1 MNLYTKMKKAAGAV
15 LAVAMGMSCIPAP
28 LAVYAQ
34 QPEEY
39 TVVLEEDFESELGAG
54 IKLSGEVSVVEV
66 EGNRVLEF
74 KDTSE
79 SETSKANFEIGK
91 QAGEIVVEYK
101 LYVVSD
107 EGKSTIALT
116 AGSKEESG
124 SSSTSSAG
132 EFLRFKTTGSDSRT
146 YEFRGGDSQRTPS
159 VKNGSYLCGEW
170 IELKSVIDTAAKT
183 FDVYANGELLGENI
197 AMSCKTESAV
207 MDSLDNISFLTGSK
221 DMTHAYIDDLRV
233 SLKTT
238 DSGEGDGEG
247 GILPSDKTPGEL
259 DCIDFVADG
268 WKLQLPVE
276 SDTKPGSVLEK
287 SPQELAD
294 GYTSEFF
301 FATTDENGQDAV
313 VFHCPV
319 QGFKTGN
326 TTYARSEMREM
337 LDPEDKTV
345 NWTWQGTHTL
355 VAEQKVTHVPANGK
369 VITSQIHGIEQNG
382 DNANP
387 LVKVLYAYDK
397 AKGTGS
403 VIVYLKNTT
412 EKTSADFAYAY
423 PDVALGEK
431 YRTEIQV
438 VDGTAYV
445 TIDTDDSEPMTVS
458 HNFVAADPLWK
469 DTWYYFK
476 LGNYIQDSVDS
487 SEEAYSDVWVYSSGI
502 THSEA
507 VEKTP
512 VESIRMDSS
521 EIQLQPGERTGLSV
535 TVEPI
540 KAYNKAVTWDVLEG
554 ADVVAVDAKGYV
566 TALKEGTAVVRATSV
581 DNPAATATC
590 SITVQQGEAVQAEEL
605 YSCDFGTKSG
615 LDLQTAFN
623 TDFMQV
629 IPESAEGTSVTLE
642 QEAEGNVIRFRDDSN
657 NATSRISF
665 VFQPQTDTTTISFR
679 VRIDAL
685 GEHKAG
691 DLTFGCMYAV
701 AAGSDS
707 WYANTTELFR
717 VRNAAKGTL
726 GNFSDLTYVL
736 TNAYTPISLNADKV
750 VGDYGDWVD
759 VTYIITP
766 DNGTAKANTTDV
778 YMNGYLVGSG
788 IANRNAIGYVNRLD
802 IHSGTGD
809 KMEFSIDDVK
819 VYKGSKVPAGENVPA
834 PQSLQLLYVPSV
846 MGLQDAVKAYVQV
859 EPAGSYDQVGYQVV
873 SGDAVIVSQDGYI
886 TAVRE
891 GKAVV
896 RAYSLRDT
904 EVFDEAVIE
913 VRAEQDMVR
922 AESLQLK
929 QTSMNL
935 SRGETAAIE
944 AEVLPENASEKGVRY
959 AIVSGPEIVTLHH
972 DGTVTGKAV
981 GTAKISVTSLDNSEL
996 VRYVTVSV
1004 TADFEPGQVIYQ
1016 DSFDGS
1022 TLDSSHWSVSLAK
1035 AYTAVDVKD
1044 GVMTVED
1051 GNGAAQPKAALSFD
1065 PVCGTFS
1072 MQFRIKVE
1080 NQVEIQGGVADT
1092 EYENLRIAFGNG
1104 TITSTSNEAFC
1115 IRSNGTNFTYNVSG
1129 SSYSPLTGEYHVSDW
1144 NTITLVAHVNADG
1157 KDTTDVYVNGQ
1168 LLLQNAENK
1177 VDFSV
1182 IDKMCFS
1189 ADTAKYAKYSIDDLV
1204 IWAGDYEDA
1213 PTGEETPTD
1222 PDDSSSGS
1230 SGSSDSSDNSSSSGS
1245 SDSSGSSG
1253 SGSGPVPDASEQPRP
1268 DYGQSQPS
1276 QQPSAG
1282 GSAPQTGDTWD
1293 AALWGVVLLLS
1304 IAALAATGVI
1314 AKRKKAQSK
1323 TEQHPI
1329 C

>member
-1 MNLYTKMKKAAGAV
+1 MGRGNLAEETAAAIGLPAPEQQQETIRQLQHRASWQPPIKDDGTHIDEQDIVDVLVMGSGFCEGRFRIQEFFSATVLPTVKEQADWLKKEYGIGGRTWDFRDGERGFLDYDAKGLRIKRYASDNAPDHFRLLPWNEVARRLHLLVHNDKYLDENNKQGYEKWEAEQKAKRDARQAEIDYAEKTIADFCEREGLGAPDYSDLTHIDLAYSTTGDGEHEIQVYANFLRNEIVYLVDGSFVDSARFDSTRALAKEGIEDVEFSQFIDDTKMKKAAGAV
-15 LAVAMGMSCIPAP
+15 LAVAMGMTCIPTP

-34 QPEEY
+34 EPEEY
-39 TVVLEEDFESELGAG
+39 TVILDENFESELSAG
-54 IKLSGEVSVVEV
+54 VKLSGGVSVVEMD
-66 EGNRVLEF
+66 GNHVLEF
-74 KDTSE
+74 NDTSD
-79 SETSKANFEIGK
+79 SETSKANIEIGK

-146 YEFRGGDSQRTPS
+146 YEFRGGDSQKTPS
-159 VKNGSYLCGEW
+159 VKNGAYLCGKW
-170 IELKSVIDTAAKT
+170 IELKSVIDTATKT
-183 FDVYANGELLGENI
+183 FDVYADGELLGENI
-197 AMSCKTESAV
+197 AMSCKTENIV
-207 MDSLDNISFLTGSK
+207 MESLDNISFLTGSMDK
-221 DMTHAYIDDLRV
+221 THAYIDDVRV

-238 DSGEGDGEG
+238 DSGEGDGDGE
-247 GILPSDKTPGEL
+247 DEKTPGEL
-259 DCIDFVADG
+259 GCIDFVAGG

-301 FATTDENGQDAV
+301 FAATDENGQDAV

-337 LDPEDKTV
+337 LDPKDKTV

-423 PDVALGEK
+423 PEVALGEK

-445 TIDTDDSEPMTVS
+445 TIDTDDNEPMTVS

-502 THSEA
+502 SHSET

-512 VESIRMDSS
+512 VESIRIDSS
-521 EIQLQPGERTGLSV
+521 EIQLQPGERTSLSV
-535 TVEPI
+535 TVKPI

-581 DNPAATATC
+581 DNSIATSTC
-590 SITVQQGEAVQAEEL
+590 HVTVQQGEAVQAEKL
-605 YSCDFGTKSG
+605 YSCDFGRESG
-615 LDLQTAFN
+615 LDLHTAFN
-623 TDFMQV
+623 TEFMQV

-642 QEAEGNVIRFRDDSN
+642 QESEGNVIRFRDNSN
-657 NATSRISF
+657 NATSKISF

-707 WYANTTELFR
+707 WYSNTTELFR
-717 VRNAAKGTL
+717 VRNAAKGAL

-750 VGDYGDWVD
+750 VGNYGDWVD

-766 DNGTAKANTTDV
+766 EQRHRQGQYHRCV
-778 YMNGYLVGSG
+778 HERLSG
-788 IANRNAIGYVNRLD
+788 RLR
-802 IHSGTGD
+802 HCQ
-809 KMEFSIDDVK
+809 
-819 VYKGSKVPAGENVPA
+819 
-834 PQSLQLLYVPSV
+834 PQ
-846 MGLQDAVKAYVQV
+846 
-859 EPAGSYDQVGYQVV
+859 
-873 SGDAVIVSQDGYI
+873 
-886 TAVRE
+886 R
-891 GKAVV
+891 
-896 RAYSLRDT
+896 
-904 EVFDEAVIE
+904 
-913 VRAEQDMVR
+913 
-922 AESLQLK
+922 
-929 QTSMNL
+929 
-935 SRGETAAIE
+935 
-944 AEVLPENASEKGVRY
+944 
-959 AIVSGPEIVTLHH
+959 H
-972 DGTVTGKAV
+972 
-981 GTAKISVTSLDNSEL
+981 
-996 VRYVTVSV
+996 
-1004 TADFEPGQVIYQ
+1004 
-1016 DSFDGS
+1016 
-1022 TLDSSHWSVSLAK
+1022 
-1035 AYTAVDVKD
+1035 
-1044 GVMTVED
+1044 
-1051 GNGAAQPKAALSFD
+1051 
-1065 PVCGTFS
+1065 
-1072 MQFRIKVE
+1072 
-1080 NQVEIQGGVADT
+1080 
-1092 EYENLRIAFGNG
+1092 
-1104 TITSTSNEAFC
+1104 
-1115 IRSNGTNFTYNVSG
+1115 
-1129 SSYSPLTGEYHVSDW
+1129 
-1144 NTITLVAHVNADG
+1144 
-1157 KDTTDVYVNGQ
+1157 
-1168 LLLQNAENK
+1168 
-1177 VDFSV
+1177 
-1182 IDKMCFS
+1182 
-1189 ADTAKYAKYSIDDLV
+1189 
-1204 IWAGDYEDA
+1204 
-1213 PTGEETPTD
+1213 
-1222 PDDSSSGS
+1222 
-1230 SGSSDSSDNSSSSGS
+1230 
-1245 SDSSGSSG
+1245 
-1253 SGSGPVPDASEQPRP
+1253 
-1268 DYGQSQPS
+1268 
-1276 QQPSAG
+1276 
-1282 GSAPQTGDTWD
+1282 
-1293 AALWGVVLLLS
+1293 
-1304 IAALAATGVI
+1304 
-1314 AKRKKAQSK
+1314 
-1323 TEQHPI
+1323 
-1329 C
+1329 

>member
-15 LAVAMGMSCIPAP
+15 LAVAMGMTCIPTP

-34 QPEEY
+34 EPEEY
-39 TVVLEEDFESELGAG
+39 TVILEENFESELSAG
-54 IKLSGEVSVVEV
+54 VKLSGGVSVVEMD
-66 EGNRVLEF
+66 GNHVLEF
-74 KDTSE
+74 NDTSD
-79 SETSKANFEIGK
+79 SETSKANIEIGK

-146 YEFRGGDSQRTPS
+146 YEFRGGDSQKTPS
-159 VKNGSYLCGEW
+159 VKNGAYLCGKW
-170 IELKSVIDTAAKT
+170 IELKSVIDTATKT
-183 FDVYANGELLGENI
+183 FDVYADGELLGENI
-197 AMSCKTESAV
+197 AMSCKTENIV
-207 MDSLDNISFLTGSK
+207 MESLDNISFLTGSK
-221 DMTHAYIDDLRV
+221 DKTHAYIDDVRV

-238 DSGEGDGEG
+238 DSGEGDGDGE
-247 GILPSDKTPGEL
+247 DEKTPGAL
-259 DCIDFVADG
+259 DCINFVAGG

-294 GYTSEFF
+294 GYTSKFF
-301 FATTDENGQDAV
+301 FADTDENGQDAV

-337 LDPEDKTV
+337 LDPENKTV

-355 VAEQKVTHVPANGK
+355 VAEQRVTHVPANGK

-423 PDVALGEK
+423 PEVALGEK

-502 THSEA
+502 SHSET

-512 VESIRMDSS
+512 VESIRIDSS
-521 EIQLQPGERTGLSV
+521 EIQLQPGERTSLSV
-535 TVEPI
+535 TVNPI

-581 DNPAATATC
+581 DNPIATSTC
-590 SITVQQGEAVQAEEL
+590 HVTVRQGEAVQAEEL
-605 YSCDFGTKSG
+605 CSCDFGRESG
-615 LDLQTAFN
+615 LDLHTDFN
-623 TDFMQV
+623 TEFMKV

-642 QEAEGNVIRFRDDSN
+642 QESEGNVIRFRDDSN
-657 NATSRISF
+657 NAPSKISF

-707 WYANTTELFR
+707 WYSNTTELFR

-750 VGDYGDWVD
+750 VGNYGDWVD

-766 DNGTAKANTTDV
+766 NNGTAKANTTDV

-788 IANRNAIGYVNRLD
+788 IANRNAIDYVNRLD

-819 VYKGSKVPAGENVPA
+819 VYKGSKIPAEENVPT

-873 SGDAVIVSQDGYI
+873 SGNAVIVSQDGYI
-886 TAVRE
+886 TAVQE

-896 RAYSLRDT
+896 RAYSLRD
-904 EVFDEAVIE
+904 ENVFDEAAIE
-913 VRAEQDMVR
+913 VRAEQVMVR
-922 AESLQLK
+922 AESMQLK
-929 QTSMNL
+929 QTAMNL
-935 SRGETAAIE
+935 SRGKTAAIE
-944 AEVLPENASEKGVRY
+944 AEVLPETASEKGVRY

-981 GTAKISVTSLDNSEL
+981 GTAKISVTSLDNPEL

-1051 GNGAAQPKAALSFD
+1051 GNGAAQPKAVLSFD
-1065 PVCGTFS
+1065 PVSGTFS

-1080 NQVEIQGGVADT
+1080 NEAEIQGGVADT
-1092 EYENLRIAFGNG
+1092 KYENLRIAFGNG

-1144 NTITLVAHVNADG
+1144 NTITLVTHVNADG
-1157 KDTTDVYVNGQ
+1157 TDTTDVYVNGQ
-1168 LLLQNAENK
+1168 LLLQNAQNK

-1182 IDKMCFS
+1182 IDKMCFA

-1204 IWAGDYEDA
+1204 IWAGDYDDA
-1213 PTGEETPTD
+1213 PTEEEKPTD
-1222 PDDSSSGS
+1222 PDDSSSNS
-1230 SGSSDSSDNSSSSGS
+1230 SGSSSSDNSASSDTSSSSGS
-1245 SDSSGSSG
+1245 SDSG
-1253 SGSGPVPDASEQPRP
+1253 SGQNPDASDKPRP
-1268 DYGQSQPS
+1268 DRGQSASS

-1282 GSAPQTGDTWD
+1282 SSTPQTGD
-1293 AALWGVVLLLS
+1293 AGEPALWGVVMLLS
-1304 IAALAATGVI
+1304 FAALAVTGVI
-1314 AKRKKAQSK
+1314 AKRKEGQSK
-1323 TEQHPI
+1323 SDR
-1329 C
+1329 